1 MSGNAITTLPAS
13 LRVLKNL
20 VSLFLWDTAI
30 THPPPVLTA
39 LTNRCTVVGCPMPLP
54 DGTGVRLPTL
64 YPAVDDDGEM
74 ENFLRNRASSRI
86 AARLRRRR
94 KSTVVK
100 VTT

>member
-20 VSLFLWDTAI
+20 VTLFLWDTAI
-30 THPPPVLTA
+30 TQPPPVLAA

-64 YPAVDDDGEM
+64 YPDVDDGEM

-94 KSTVVK
+94 KSTAVK
-100 VTT
+100 VTM